1 MNTPLSTLYA
11 DLAVSK
17 VRLDEDQQILDLLSQ
32 QSSSSSATDSQAISL
47 IQQRHDKLAKEIRE
61 LEKQIRELENRRQR

>member
-47 IQQRHDKLAKEIRE
+47 IQQRRDKLAAEIKELEKRVRE
-61 LEKQIRELENRRQR
+61 LESKRR

>member
-1 MNTPLSTLYA
+1 MNTSLSTLYA

-32 QSSSSSATDSQAISL
+32 QFNLSSDADNQLISL
-47 IQQRHDKLAKEIRE
+47 IQQRRDKLAAEVKELGKQARE
-61 LEKQIRELENRRQR
+61 LESRRR